1 MLRPS
6 ESICDILVW
15 YQHFVLQS
23 ISDAGWF
30 IYAFIWKIGQFP
42 RESPSLHA
50 CVSLTSCLIHPF
62 LFPHLLLYSISFSPH
77 LSIRSSVP
85 SRRLCLAHSNTLVG
99 WMVSSILISLWIHT
113 MLHNRTVLEVFS
125 SSLSHPHTYLQV
137 CQVLLQDCD
146 SHVLTVLFSN
156 KLQLYSK
163 VLSKML
169 INPSENESL
178 ELKLQDL
185 L

>member
-15 YQHFVLQS
+15 SQHFVLQS

-62 LFPHLLLYSISFSPH
+62 LFPHLLLYSISFPPH
-77 LSIRSSVP
+77 LSIHSSVP
-85 SRRLCLAHSNTLVG
+85 SRRRCLAHSNTLVG

-113 MLHNRTVLEVFS
+113 IMLHNRTVLEVFS

-137 CQVLLQDCD
+137 CQALQQDCD

-156 KLQLYSK
+156 KLQLY
-163 VLSKML
+163 
-169 INPSENESL
+169 
-178 ELKLQDL
+178 
-185 L
+185 